1 MESIAIA
8 RVGSCMKLQ
17 LDFVRPRRRYTL
29 HGALLLLSGIALA
42 GSSVQQYF
50 AAEGEIAALERKLAT
65 LAHGAGGA
73 GGERKVDLDRLR
85 ARIVLANQVVRKKT
99 VPWDGLFRD
108 IENASDDKIG
118 LLAVQPDAATGLV
131 RIAGEARD
139 AAALTDYIA
148 RLAAQPSLQ
157 NVHLAEHEI
166 KFNQGR
172 PVVRFN
178 LNAAWAGAQ
187 S

>member
-8 RVGSCMKLQ
+8 RLVSRMRLQ
-17 LDFVRPRRRYTL
+17 LDFVRSRRRYTWL
-29 HGALLLLSGIALA
+29 GALLLSSGIVLA
-42 GSSVQQYF
+42 GFSVQQYF
-50 AAEGEIAALERKLAT
+50 AAEAEIAALERELAR
-65 LAHGAGGA
+65 LARGA
-73 GGERKVDLDRLR
+73 GGEPKVDLDRLR

-118 LLAVQPDAATGLV
+118 LLAVQPDAATGVV
-131 RIAGEARD
+131 RITGEARD
-139 AAALTDYIA
+139 AAALTDYIT
-148 RLAAQPSLQ
+148 RLEAQPSLQ

-166 KFNQGR
+166 KLNQGH

-178 LNAAWAGAQ
+178 LNATWAGTQ